1 MKAKKL
7 TAQQKAERAR
17 SRQRRIAK
25 MDPISR
31 STIRGKGSIPVPSKN
46 KNPGKYVR

>member
-46 KNPGKYVR
+46 KNPRKYVR